1 MNTMLFREMA
11 AAVETSSL
19 VCIFTDQENTDLC
32 NAGFLGFVSPELV
45 FLKAVSPNGFADG
58 FVIYHTEDIY
68 RVDFDG
74 PYEKKLRQLYALRNQ
89 KHHHFAPEE
98 TQTLYAWLERLMQEN
113 KVVSFSFGES
123 HSVDIQG
130 VIKDLSPGGVS
141 VLQYDDYGN
150 EAGRTQIDLLTISRL
165 SFDSMEEESLG
176 LLHESRTPSA
186 HNNQEEN
193 E

>member
-1 MNTMLFREMA
+1 M
-11 AAVETSSL
+11 
-19 VCIFTDQENTDLC
+19 
-32 NAGFLGFVSPELV
+32 
-45 FLKAVSPNGFADG
+45 
-58 FVIYHTEDIY
+58 
-68 RVDFDG
+68 
-74 PYEKKLRQLYALRNQ
+74 
-89 KHHHFAPEE
+89 
-98 TQTLYAWLERLMQEN
+98 
-113 KVVSFSFGES
+113 VSFSFGES

-186 HNNQEEN
+186 HNNQEKN